1 MKVTTL
7 EHAKKQGRFE
17 MQSASK
23 VVKDIGLGTATQDP
37 GGALHL
43 LKHHERRRSV
53 RLCGGVNTAPP
64 GAVERRC
71 ERFVGGDDRER
82 SACGRPDR
90 FRLGV
95 DRQGRRHRRPG

>member
-43 LKHHERRRSV
+43 LKHNERRRSV

-71 ERFVGGDDRER
+71 ERIVGGSD
-82 SACGRPDR
+82 
-90 FRLGV
+90 RLGA
-95 DRQGRRHRRPG
+95 RRE